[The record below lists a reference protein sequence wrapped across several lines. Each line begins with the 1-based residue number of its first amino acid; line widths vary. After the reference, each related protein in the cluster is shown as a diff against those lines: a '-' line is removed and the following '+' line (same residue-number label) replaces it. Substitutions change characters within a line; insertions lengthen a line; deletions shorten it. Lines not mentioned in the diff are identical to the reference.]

1 MPNLPEVIARNLD
14 SQITGSLTVPA
25 RLPRMSAWPEWVDQS
40 VITALSEMGVSRP
53 WVHQIAAAELIHAGK
68 HTVVATG
75 TGSGK
80 SLAAWIPVL
89 SELSGFEK
97 TGTSRLTSLRNI
109 QRRPC
114 TLYLSPTKA
123 LAVDQEHS
131 LTTLANRI
139 DPRLALTS
147 LDGDSDAQTRTWARD
162 YADIIFTNPDFV
174 HHAILQ
180 RQELWARMWRGL
192 STIVVDEFH
201 SYRGSFGSNVALV
214 LRRVLRL
221 ARKYG
226 SSPTVVFLSATSP
239 HPEET
244 AQRFIGTAFGSVYPV
259 TEDGSP
265 SGERHIFTV
274 RCKEIPVEDDDAPEF
289 RLMPEDALETESE
302 DVLAVEFDAVP
313 SVAHSAVRSG
323 ISNTAHDAATNETS
337 STAHDATPRKRRSA
351 NTEAADLTALL
362 VSHSAQT
369 LTFVRSRPGTERVAE
384 LANDYLDEH
393 SPHLSGSV
401 FAYRGGYLPEER
413 RELEQGLRNGDIRAL
428 ASTSA
433 LELGIDI
440 SGLDAVVVTGWPGT
454 HASFQQ
460 QIGRAGRAGENG
472 LAVFIGRDNPLDQ
485 FILDHPTM
493 LTDTPAEMNVFDP
506 TNPWILPG
514 HLCSAAAESPLT
526 EADLEVFSLPDT
538 QAFASLVDQEL
549 LKRRPNGWY
558 WNTSLRV
565 SAHTLVD
572 LRGEGTTVSI
582 IDSESGALLGTVDNA
597 RADTTV
603 YPGAIYLHQGVPFK
617 VEGRDG
623 DVALVHRHREEDIRT
638 YPREET
644 SVEIVDTYEEISLG
658 IGTWCKGQ
666 VVVRSRVIGYDVRR
680 TKDGMYLGLVDL
692 SMPTHELI
700 TAGTWF
706 TLNESA
712 LREAGV
718 GTADLPGALHGAE
731 HTMIALLP
739 LFATCDRWDIGG
751 LSTAVHPQTGC
762 PTVIIHDAV
771 AGGSGAAHRGFD
783 KRGDWALATLD
794 ALENC
799 SCLSG
804 CPSCVQSPKC
814 GNNNSPLSK
823 DGAKILMNA
832 LFHALKQERR
842 L

>member
-14 SQITGSLTVPA
+14 SQITGSLSVPA
-25 RLPRMSAWPEWVDQS
+25 RPPRTAAWPEWVS
-40 VITALSEMGVSRP
+40 SAVIAALGETGVLSP
-53 WVHQIAAAELIHAGK
+53 WIHQAEAAELIHAGK

-89 SELSGFEK
+89 SQLSDFEK
-97 TGTSRLTSLRNI
+97 TATSLRNI

-131 LTTLANRI
+131 LTALANRI
-139 DPRLALTS
+139 DRRIALTS

-174 HHAILQ
+174 HHAMLQ
-180 RQELWARMWRGL
+180 RQELWARLWRGL

-214 LRRVLRL
+214 LRRILRL

-244 AQRFIGTAFGSVYPV
+244 AQRFIGTAFGNVFPV
-259 TEDGSP
+259 CDDGSP
-265 SGERHIFTV
+265 SGERNILTV
-274 RCKEIPVEDDDAPEF
+274 RCKEIPVEDDGAEQSSSSAQESN
-289 RLMPEDALETESE
+289 RRWESE
-302 DVLAVEFDAVP
+302 REWESDDEATTSLPAP
-313 SVAHSAVRSG
+313 S
-323 ISNTAHDAATNETS
+323 
-337 STAHDATPRKRRSA
+337 KRRSA

-362 VSHSAQT
+362 VSQCAQT

-384 LANDYLDEH
+384 LANDYLNEH

-413 RELEQGLRNGDIRAL
+413 RELEQGLRSGDIRAL

-485 FILDHPTM
+485 FILDHPNM
-493 LTDTPAEMNVFDP
+493 LTETPAEMNVFDP

-514 HLCSAAAESPLT
+514 HLCSAAAELPLI
-526 EADLEVFSLPDT
+526 EADLDVFSLPNSE
-538 QAFASLVDQEL
+538 AFTLLVEQNL
-549 LKRRPNGWY
+549 LRRRPSGWY

-565 SAHTLVD
+565 GAHSLVD

-644 SVEIVDTYEEISLG
+644 SVEIVDTHEEISLG

-680 TKDGMYLGLVDL
+680 TKDGMYLGMVDL
-692 SMPTHELI
+692 AMPTHELI

-706 TLNESA
+706 TLKESA
-712 LREAGV
+712 LREAGLE
-718 GTADLPGALHGAE
+718 TSELPGALHGAE

-771 AGGSGAAHRGFD
+771 AGGSGAAHHGFD
-783 KRGDWALATLD
+783 TRGEWVLATLD
-794 ALENC
+794 TLENC
-799 SCLSG
+799 SCTMG

-823 DGAKILMNA
+823 EGAKILMNT
-832 LFHALKQERR
+832 LFHALKQEKK